1 MNQPTV
7 LLICEDAEFSKALW
21 SYWETRPDAPAFIVA
36 QPDVCRGTHPEDFE
50 VAIIGPMEDSKLA
63 GLVESLRPKPVIA
76 IVKPGSVAFQQQF
89 PRVLFLAQD
98 GNWREL
104 VTVVASEMLKCS
116 AALNRAV
123 RAEQA
128 RSRLECHA
136 TLGKYMIEMRHTL
149 NNALTSVLGNSELLL
164 LEPGALSA
172 PMRLQVD
179 TIRNMAV
186 RMHEILQRFTSIE
199 KEFSAVERQIEQPS
213 KSKAARAS
221 SAGCDLQ

>member
-1 MNQPTV
+1 VNQPTV
-7 LLICEDAEFSKALW
+7 LLICEDAEFSKALRR
-21 SYWETRPDAPAFIVA
+21 YWGSRPDAPAFIVA
-36 QPDVCRGTHPEDFE
+36 QPDVCQGIHAEDFE
-50 VAIIGPMEDSKLA
+50 VAIIGPVEESKLA
-63 GLVESLRPKPVIA
+63 GLLENLRPKPLIA
-76 IVKPGSVAFQQQF
+76 IVTPGSATIRQEF
-89 PRVLFLAQD
+89 PRAVFLPQD

-104 VTVVASEMLKCS
+104 VTAMAAEMLKCS
-116 AALNRAV
+116 AALNRAI

-172 PMRLQVD
+172 SARPQVD
-179 TIRNMAV
+179 TMRNMAV

-199 KEFSAVERQIEQPS
+199 KELSAVERQTDQPQS
-213 KSKAARAS
+213 TPRTAISGGS
-221 SAGCDLQ
+221 GLH